1 MKNKYTVGDKI
12 ARNDRM
18 MKYTNCHLN
27 WIRVYINNN
36 NVFKQLISNYQLE
49 QFDSL

>member
-1 MKNKYTVGDKI
+1 MKDKHKVFDKI
-12 ARNDRM
+12 ARNDKI
-18 MKYTNCHLN
+18 MKYVHKLSFKLN
-27 WIRVYINNN
+27 QSIHNN